1 MGCLELFEAE
11 SKADARLAREV
22 VTQLI
27 EYIEVKHLRGGA
39 DMHVKDWRQAAGYA
53 EWKGLQ
59 SRAAAILLTLG
70 DTDEAVTPSLDDPDL
85 DF

>member
-1 MGCLELFEAE
+1 MSCLELFEAK

-27 EYIEVKHLRGGA
+27 EYIEVQHLRGGA
-39 DMHVKDWRQAAGYA
+39 DKHVKEWRQAAGYA
-53 EWKGLQ
+53 EWKGMQ

-70 DTDEAVTPSLDDPDL
+70 DTQEADVPSIDDPDL